1 MQKLKITNNTGV
13 CHIEI
18 EGIIGMAEEL
28 QFDNPDSRTATYD
41 KFHAQLERI
50 RAVHARD
57 VRVDIRSTG
66 GDVNDALMI
75 HDALRSLAD
84 EGATVTTCCYGYTAS
99 AATIVAQAASAGRRQ
114 MSTNALYL
122 IHNSICAAEGNA
134 LHLSDSVELLR
145 KTDQRLAALYADRAG
160 RTPAEMA
167 ALMAENNGC
176 GRWLSPDEALAAG
189 LVDEIV
195 GSTPVNGS
203 VVRNIARRIGTLLGR
218 REQMPAADC
227 NIFRT
232 DVLFP
237 ELPSQN
243 ESESEKRRIAF
254 SEGQLAAAPTRV
266 LDADDPSLAEPVL
279 SDNAK
284 AYADDLQRI
293 MNY

>member
-18 EGIIGMAEEL
+18 EGVIGMAEEL
-28 QFDNPDSRTATYD
+28 QFADPAGRTATYD
-41 KFHAQLERI
+41 KFHAQLEQS

-99 AATIVAQAASAGRRQ
+99 AATIVAQAASEGRRRI
-114 MSTNALYL
+114 SANALYL

-134 LHLSDSVELLR
+134 IELSGSIELLR
-145 KTDQRLAALYADRAG
+145 KTDERLAMLYSERSG
-160 RTPAEMA
+160 RTVAEVA
-167 ALMAENNGC
+167 ALMSENNGS
-176 GRWLSPDEALAAG
+176 GRWLSPEEALRAG

-195 GSTPVNGS
+195 GSTPDDRSFVKN
-203 VVRNIARRIGTLLGR
+203 VARRINSLLGR
-218 REQMPAADC
+218 RKELPAADC

-237 ELPSQN
+237 EEPT
-243 ESESEKRRIAF
+243 ESEKMRIVF
-254 SEGQLAAAPTRV
+254 DEGQRSAGPTRV
-266 LDADDPSLAEPVL
+266 LDTEDPSLSEPIL
-279 SDNAK
+279 TGNAK
-284 AYADDLQRI
+284 AYADDVQRI
-293 MNY
+293 IEK

>member
-18 EGIIGMAEEL
+18 EGVIGMAEEL
-28 QFDNPDSRTATYD
+28 QFADPAGRTATYD
-41 KFHAQLERI
+41 QFHAQLEQI
-50 RAVHARD
+50 RAVHARA

-99 AATIVAQAASAGRRQ
+99 AATIVAQAASEGRRRI
-114 MSTNALYL
+114 SANALYL

-134 LHLSDSVELLR
+134 IELSGSIELLR
-145 KTDQRLAALYADRAG
+145 KTDERLAMLYSERSG
-160 RTPAEMA
+160 RTVAEVA
-167 ALMAENNGC
+167 ALMSENNGC
-176 GRWLSPDEALAAG
+176 GRWLSPEEALRAG

-195 GSTPVNGS
+195 GSTPDDRSFVKN
-203 VVRNIARRIGTLLGR
+203 VARRINSLLGR
-218 REQMPAADC
+218 RKELPAADC

-237 ELPSQN
+237 EEPT
-243 ESESEKRRIAF
+243 ESEKMRIVF
-254 SEGQLAAAPTRV
+254 DEGQRSAGPTRV
-266 LDADDPSLAEPVL
+266 LDAEDPSLSEPIL
-279 SDNAK
+279 TGNAK
-284 AYADDLQRI
+284 AYADDVQRI
-293 MNY
+293 IEK

>member
-1 MQKLKITNNTGV
+1 MQKLKITNNAGV
-13 CHIEI
+13 CRIEI

-28 QFDNPDSRTATYD
+28 QFADPQGRTATYD
-41 KFHAQLERI
+41 RFHSQLERI

-75 HDALRSLAD
+75 HDALCELAA
-84 EGATVTTCCYGYTAS
+84 EGAVITTCCYGYTAS
-99 AATIVAQAASAGRRQ
+99 AATIVAQAASEGRRQ

-134 LHLSDSVELLR
+134 SELSDSIDLLR
-145 KTDQRLAALYADRAG
+145 KTDQRLAALYADRSG
-160 RTPAEMA
+160 RSVAEMA

-176 GRWLSPDEALAAG
+176 GRWLSPDEALQAG

-195 GSTPVNGS
+195 GSTPVDGS
-203 VVRNIARRIGTLLGR
+203 VVKNLARRINALFGH
-218 REQMPAADC
+218 REELPAADC

-237 ELPSQN
+237 DEPSEN
-243 ESESEKRRIAF
+243 ERLRMVF
-254 SEGQLAAAPTRV
+254 DEGQRAAGPTRV
-266 LDADDPSLAEPVL
+266 ADDEDPSLSEPLL
-279 SDNAK
+279 SGNAK
-284 AYADDLQRI
+284 AYADDLQRLI
-293 MNY
+293 EK

>member
-1 MQKLKITNNTGV
+1 MQKLKITNRAGV
-13 CHIEI
+13 CRIEI

-28 QFDNPDSRTATYD
+28 QFDDPAGRTATYD
-41 KFHAQLERI
+41 KFHSELARI

-75 HDALRSLAD
+75 HDALRALAD

-99 AATIVAQAASAGRRQ
+99 AATIVAQAASEGRRQ
-114 MSTNALYL
+114 ISANALYL

-134 LHLSDSVELLR
+134 LELSGSIELLR
-145 KTDQRLAALYADRAG
+145 KTDRRLAMLYAERSG
-160 RTPAEMA
+160 RTVGEVA

-176 GRWLSPDEALAAG
+176 GRWLSPDEALKAG

-195 GSTPVNGS
+195 GTTPVDRS
-203 VVRNIARRIGTLLGR
+203 LVKNIARRINSLLGR
-218 REQMPAADC
+218 REEMPAADC

-237 ELPSQN
+237 EEP
-243 ESESEKRRIAF
+243 SESEKLRAVF
-254 SEGQLAAAPTRV
+254 DEGQRSAGPTRV
-266 LDADDPSLAEPVL
+266 LETEDPSLSEPVL
-279 SDNAK
+279 SGNAK
-284 AYADDLQRI
+284 AYADDLQRLLEK
-293 MNY
+293 

>member
-18 EGIIGMAEEL
+18 EGVIGMAEEL
-28 QFDNPDSRTATYD
+28 QFADPAGRTATYD
-41 KFHAQLERI
+41 KFHAQLEQI

-99 AATIVAQAASAGRRQ
+99 AATIVAQAASEGRRRI
-114 MSTNALYL
+114 SANALYL

-134 LHLSDSVELLR
+134 IELSGSIELLR
-145 KTDQRLAALYADRAG
+145 KTDERLAMLYSERSG
-160 RTPAEMA
+160 RTVAEVA
-167 ALMAENNGC
+167 ALMSENNGC
-176 GRWLSPDEALAAG
+176 GRWLSPEEALRAG

-195 GSTPVNGS
+195 GSTPDDRSFVKN
-203 VVRNIARRIGTLLGR
+203 VARRINSLLGR
-218 REQMPAADC
+218 RKEMPAADC

-237 ELPSQN
+237 EEPT
-243 ESESEKRRIAF
+243 ESEKMRIVF
-254 SEGQLAAAPTRV
+254 DEGQRSAGPTRV
-266 LDADDPSLAEPVL
+266 LDAEDPSLSEPIL
-279 SDNAK
+279 TGNAK
-284 AYADDLQRI
+284 AYADDVQRI
-293 MNY
+293 IEK